1 MPIANGS
8 QDHAVPLKA
17 RAYAQPMASTMTA
30 RSTTALPKGP
40 ASQPTTRPAP
50 PATTAIVAAAE
61 RETRPAGIGLPGF
74 AAPSAGAST
83 MSFRVP
89 IEAWSAVID
98 TPSAI
103 AVPVSAPAISAT
115 AATTMPSS
123 KDGKGCDSR
132 TNPATTAA
140 GPPDRAGSSDVDDL
154 VEVLDEVFDQ
164 PISSIGDLRPDPGHQ
179 GVERDG
185 RDDQPAL
192 RVAPDHCRRPAARSE
207 HSFETTLVQA
217 CRTTEVVDD
226 LDDAA
231 TDHDV
236 AHELCRPRVDLLVA
250 LVGEAGAILGR
261 IGGQAGRSHGSSC
274 VSRATEVCQTAPPR
288 RGRRERPA
296 RPPPA

>member
-1 MPIANGS
+1 M
-8 QDHAVPLKA
+8 L
-17 RAYAQPMASTMTA
+17 STTTA
-30 RSTTALPKGP
+30 RSTPPPPNGP
-40 ASQPTTRPAP
+40 ASQPTTMPPP

-61 RETRPAGIGLPGF
+61 RDTRPAGIGFPDF

-98 TPSAI
+98 RPSAA
-103 AVPVSAPAISAT
+103 AVPVSAPAMSAT
-115 AATTMPSS
+115 PATTTPSS

-132 TNPATTAA
+132 TNPAATAA
-140 GPPDRAGSSDVDDL
+140 GPPDRAGRSDVDDL
-154 VEVLDEVFDQ
+154 VEVLDEVFTQ
-164 PISSIGDLRPDPGHQ
+164 PISSIGDLRPDPGYQ

-185 RDDQPAL
+185 RDDETAL
-192 RVAPDHCRRPAARSE
+192 RVTADDCRRPAAGSE
-207 HSFETTLVQA
+207 HPFETTLVQA
-217 CRTTEVVDD
+217 RRPTEVIDD

-236 AHELCRPRVDLLVA
+236 AHQLRHPGVDLLVA

-288 RGRRERPA
+288 RDRRKRPA
-296 RPPPA
+296 PHSAIPRASR